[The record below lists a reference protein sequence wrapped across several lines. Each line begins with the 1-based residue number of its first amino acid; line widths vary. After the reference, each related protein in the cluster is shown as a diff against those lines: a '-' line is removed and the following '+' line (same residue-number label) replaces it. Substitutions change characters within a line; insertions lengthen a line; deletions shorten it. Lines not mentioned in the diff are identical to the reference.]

1 MEQFREDVVARN
13 MKNLRIILC
22 LTACLLALSGCN
34 GLAEKKAVDESTSQ
48 ELVQTAQ
55 IVVAYAF
62 SSLDEASAAQLT
74 SQGTDAIESIFAG
87 SFDIKV
93 DGDAMISAFDS
104 WNKAIAKVGA
114 AQRFMGYSV
123 AYSANGDSIIVD
135 IPVEAEE
142 GTVRVEF
149 VFDNDPNHTIT
160 SVSTKVVFTFAE
172 WVENIGVNTMAVFAV
187 IIVVLMLLT
196 AVITYFAVAS
206 RIRNSFRKRDQVEE
220 KEMAVNNTIAQII
233 EKEERTDETEMLAV
247 ITAIIAA
254 SKVTGQIPGGGN
266 VAAGAG
272 GFIARKIKRT
282 PGSRWGRI

>member
-22 LTACLLALSGCN
+22 LTACLLALSGCK
-34 GLAEKKAVDESTSQ
+34 GLAEKKAVDEATSQ
-48 ELVQTAQ
+48 ELVQTSQ

-62 SSLDEASAAQLT
+62 ASLDEASAAQFT
-74 SQGTDAIESIFAG
+74 SQGAEAIESIFAS

-93 DGDAMISAFDS
+93 DGDAMISAFES
-104 WNKAIAKVGA
+104 WNRATAKVGA
-114 AQRFMGYSV
+114 AQRFTGYSV
-123 AYSANGDSIIVD
+123 AYSANGDSIIVE
-135 IPVEAEE
+135 IPVEAEK

-149 VFDNDPNHTIT
+149 VFDNDSNHTIT
-160 SVSTKVVFTFAE
+160 SVSTRVVYTFAG
-172 WVENIGVNTMAVFAV
+172 WVESIGINTIAVTAV
-187 IIVVLMLLT
+187 LIAVLILLT

-233 EKEERTDETEMLAV
+233 EKEERIDDTEMLAV

-254 SKVTGQIPGGGN
+254 SK
-266 VAAGAG
+266 AAGQKPGRGNAAAG
-272 GFIARKIKRT
+272 TDGFIARRIKRT
-282 PGSRWGRI
+282 PGSRWG